1 MTEIRNF
8 TATPGSVIMFGGI
21 DCVVLDV
28 HDDKMLVITKE
39 AVCEKAFDENNKNN
53 FNNSTLR
60 TWLNTEFIQMLKD
73 GGADVDTLVEFTI
86 DLTSDDGLKDYGIS
100 TNKVALLTCDMYRQF
115 RSVIPNLDN
124 WWWLATAY
132 STESNGYGS
141 FARLVSSD
149 GSLYYGSAYTG
160 TRGVRP
166 AFVLPSSIFESR
178 NLNLAEFSTEELL
191 NELIRR
197 EKESTNA

>member
-1 MTEIRNF
+1 MTEIRNL
-8 TATPGSVIMFGGI
+8 TATPGSVIMYGGI

-28 HDDKMLVITKE
+28 HEDKMLVITKD

-73 GGADVDTLVEFTI
+73 GGADVDALVEFTI
-86 DLTSDDGLKDYGIS
+86 DLTSDDGLKDYGVS

-115 RSVIPNLDN
+115 RSFIPNLDD

-132 STESNGYGS
+132 STESNGYDSLARRVSADGGLGS
-141 FARLVSSD
+141 DFAYSGD
-149 GSLYYGSAYTG
+149 F
-160 TRGVRP
+160 GVRP
-166 AFVLPSSIFESR
+166 AFVIPSSIFESR
-178 NLNLAEFSTEELL
+178 NLNLTEFSTEELL
-191 NELIRR
+191 LELVRR
-197 EKESTNA
+197 EKESVNA